1 MIQNRC
7 LPSKTNKYKLY
18 KVIGVIKI
26 VYNNDGHTIGSIYI
40 ETEYKTLMD
49 KVKGELYIT
58 IYYTHAY
65 DYVPEPE

>member
-1 MIQNRC
+1 M
-7 LPSKTNKYKLY
+7 
-18 KVIGVIKI
+18 IKI
-26 VYNNDGHTIGSIYI
+26 VYNNDGHTIGTIYI
-40 ETEYKTLMD
+40 EIEYKTLME